1 MNDKILD
8 PRIKKFHDAIID
20 YTNSIYSICDYFQD
34 NFMLLQRL
42 QSRYKQDL
50 LT

>member
-20 YTNSIYSICDYFQD
+20 YTNSIYSIYP
-34 NFMLLQRL
+34 LVELK
-42 QSRYKQDL
+42 S
-50 LT
+50 